1 MILQVENLKIS
12 PLVQVQPLLTIP
24 QVILEEG
31 GLSLLIG
38 RNGSGKTSLFRTL
51 LGLQQPLSGSF
62 FWSRRTEHSL
72 AYLPEI
78 LSFGSSSL
86 TKNWLRAFGGNHRK
100 QEEEGIWDVSDCIET
115 PLSLLS
121 KGQKQR
127 VFLKLCLSFSP
138 SVLLLDE
145 PYSGL
150 DPWAQMHL
158 NQLFLSLLK
167 KGKTLI
173 LSTHAYLEDRLSD
186 FCQQTFL
193 IENRSLQTLKGN
205 ALKRVFADSL

>member
-1 MILQVENLKIS
+1 MILQIENLKIS
-12 PLVQVQPLLTIP
+12 PLIQFQPLLTIP
-24 QVILEEG
+24 QLILEQG

-38 RNGSGKTSLFRTL
+38 KNGSGKTSLFRTL
-51 LGLQQPLSGSF
+51 LGLQQPLGGSF
-62 FWSRRTEHSL
+62 FWSRSTEHSL

-78 LSFGSSSL
+78 LSFESVSL
-86 TKNWLRAFGGNHRK
+86 TKNWLRAFGVSFKN
-100 QEEEGIWDVSDCIET
+100 QEEEDIWDLSDCIET

-158 NQLFLSLLK
+158 NQLFFSLLK

-193 IENRSLQTLKGN
+193 IANHSLQTLKGN
-205 ALKRVFADSL
+205 ALKLVFADSL